1 MKPLKKRSEP
11 SCSFTMMVAFF
22 PIMSSMI
29 TCSGCC
35 DTNSRFS
42 EKRDEISSLPKKPVN
57 KKRSFG
63 KLDIST
69 EISRPVCVAST
80 AILSLLISL
89 CHLSVLC
96 VSVVS
101 LLENH
106 HRGTEDT
113 EVAQRRIHCLN

>member
-11 SCSFTMMVAFF
+11 SCSFTLMVSFF

-42 EKRDEISSLPKKPVN
+42 EKRDEISSLPKNPVN

-63 KLDIST
+63 KVDTST
-69 EISRPVCVAST
+69 EMSRPVCVAST
-80 AILSLLISL
+80 AISLSPDFSVPSQCSL
-89 CHLSVLC
+89 CLC
-96 VSVVS
+96 GDSEHVQPQR
-101 LLENH
+101 
-106 HRGTEDT
+106 HRGHRDCTEKNS
-113 EVAQRRIHCLN
+113 LS